1 MRGKPSFRIK
11 NIPSIGIGDDI
22 MTQEETFKITGMT
35 CAACSARIERVLQRE
50 AGIDQ
55 INVNLVMENGTVKYD
70 PSQISIEEIYERVA
84 KIGYEAFPM
93 ETKDETAKRKSDELK
108 RQKGKFIISLILA
121 LPLLYTMFGHFSF
134 LGFIPVPE
142 LLMNGWFQFI
152 LATPIQFVLGW
163 QFYVGAYKSLKS
175 KSANMDVLVAMGTSA
190 AYFYSLYLMLTHL
203 GHSGHVPLYFETS
216 AVLITLILLGKY
228 FEMRA
233 KGHASDAISKLAALQ
248 VKDAEVERDGKIE
261 MIAIDDVRVGDI
273 VWVRSGQQIPLD
285 GQVIEGST
293 TVNEAMLT
301 GESMPVEKNIGDTV
315 IGSTIN
321 QTNFIKL
328 QVTHVGEDL
337 VLNQI
342 IKVVEEAQNDKPQ
355 IQRLADKIS
364 NIFVPTV
371 VVLALL
377 SFIVWFFVVTPFQ
390 FTAAFEIFIAV
401 IVIACP
407 CALGLATPTSIMV
420 GSGRAAESGIL
431 FKTAEALE
439 QAQHVDTIVFDK
451 TGTIT
456 NGEPKV
462 VHVYH
467 ETEEVTIGTYVKSL
481 EMQSEHPLSKALVDY
496 YSDEAVHTV
505 SQYETHAGSGISGVI
520 DDNRVRIGSI
530 RFVTNNDLT
539 QEQQDR
545 IHSLAEQGATVVGMT
560 INETLIAIIGVRDE
574 PKAEAKTVIETLNK
588 NYDLV
593 MLSGDSEQTA
603 QAIGRELGFTRVIAE
618 VKPDEKSKVVTELQN
633 EGKRVMMVGDGIN
646 DAPALMKSDIGV
658 AMGSGSDIALESA
671 DIALVRNHL
680 DGIAEAL
687 QLSRLTIKNIKQ
699 NLFFAFCY
707 NLIGIPIA
715 AAGFLAPW
723 VAGTAMAF
731 SSVSVVLNALRLKN
745 VKK

>member
-1 MRGKPSFRIK
+1 
-11 NIPSIGIGDDI
+11 

-261 MIAIDDVRVGDI
+261 MIAIDDVHVGDI

-560 INETLIAIIGVRDE
+560 INETLVAIIGVRDD
-574 PKAEAKTVIETLNK
+574 PKAEAKAVIETLNK

-593 MLSGDSEQTA
+593 MLSGDSKQTA

-680 DGIAEAL
+680 DGIADAL

>member
-1 MRGKPSFRIK
+1 
-11 NIPSIGIGDDI
+11 

-328 QVTHVGEDL
+328 QVTRVGEDL

-467 ETEEVTIGTYVKSL
+467 ETVEPTIGAYVKSL

-545 IHSLAEQGATVVGMT
+545 IHSVAEQGATVVGMT
-560 INETLIAIIGVRDE
+560 INETLVAIIGVRDD
-574 PKAEAKTVIETLNK
+574 PKAEAKAVIETLNK

-593 MLSGDSEQTA
+593 MLSGDSKQTA

-680 DGIAEAL
+680 DGIADAL

>member
-1 MRGKPSFRIK
+1 
-11 NIPSIGIGDDI
+11 
-22 MTQEETFKITGMT
+22 MTQEETFKIAGMT

-70 PSQISIEEIYERVA
+70 PSQITIEEIYERVA

-108 RQKGKFIISLILA
+108 RQKAKFIISLILA

-134 LGFIPVPE
+134 LSFIPVPD

-248 VKDAEVERDGKIE
+248 VKDAEVEREGKTE

-462 VHVYH
+462 VHVYL
-467 ETEEVTIGTYVKSL
+467 ETEEAMIGAYVKSL

-496 YSDEAVHTV
+496 YNDEVVRPV

-520 DDNRVRIGSI
+520 DDNRVRIGSM

-539 QEQQDR
+539 QDQQDSM
-545 IHSLAEQGATVVGMT
+545 HSLAEQGATVVGMT
-560 INETLIAIIGVRDE
+560 INETLVAIIGVRDE
-574 PKAEAKTVIETLNK
+574 PKAEAKAVIETLNK

-618 VKPDEKSKVVTELQN
+618 VKPDEKSKVVSALQN
-633 EGKRVMMVGDGIN
+633 EGQRVMMVGDGIN

-680 DGIAEAL
+680 GGIAEAL

>member
-1 MRGKPSFRIK
+1 
-11 NIPSIGIGDDI
+11 

-467 ETEEVTIGTYVKSL
+467 EAKEAAIGAYVKSL

-520 DDNRVRIGSI
+520 DDNHVRIGSI

-560 INETLIAIIGVRDE
+560 INETLVAIIGVRDD

-593 MLSGDSEQTA
+593 MLSGDSKQTA

-680 DGIAEAL
+680 DGIADAL

>member
-1 MRGKPSFRIK
+1 
-11 NIPSIGIGDDI
+11 

-467 ETEEVTIGTYVKSL
+467 ETEESTIGAYVKSL

-560 INETLIAIIGVRDE
+560 INETLVAIIGVRDD
-574 PKAEAKTVIETLNK
+574 PKAEAKAVIETLNK

-593 MLSGDSEQTA
+593 MLSGDSKQTA

-680 DGIAEAL
+680 DGIADAL

-745 VKK
+745 VKR

>member
-1 MRGKPSFRIK
+1 
-11 NIPSIGIGDDI
+11 

-462 VHVYH
+462 VNVYH
-467 ETEEVTIGTYVKSL
+467 EAKEATIGAYVKSL

-520 DDNRVRIGSI
+520 DDNHVRIGSI

-574 PKAEAKTVIETLNK
+574 PKVEAKTVIETLNK

-680 DGIAEAL
+680 DGIADAL

>member
-1 MRGKPSFRIK
+1 
-11 NIPSIGIGDDI
+11 
-22 MTQEETFKITGMT
+22 MTQEETFKIAGMT

-70 PSQISIEEIYERVA
+70 PSQITIEEIYERVA

-108 RQKGKFIISLILA
+108 RQKAKFIISLILA

-134 LGFIPVPE
+134 LSFIPVPD

-216 AVLITLILLGKY
+216 AVLITLIILGKY

-248 VKDAEVERDGKIE
+248 VKDAEVEREGKTE

-467 ETEEVTIGTYVKSL
+467 ETEEAAIGAYVKSL

-496 YSDEAVHTV
+496 YHDEAVRPV

-520 DDNRVRIGSI
+520 DDNRVRIGSM

-539 QEQQDR
+539 QDQQDSM
-545 IHSLAEQGATVVGMT
+545 HSLAEQGATVVGMT
-560 INETLIAIIGVRDE
+560 INETLVAIIGVRDE
-574 PKAEAKTVIETLNK
+574 PKAEAKAVIETLNK
-588 NYDLV
+588 DYDLV

-618 VKPDEKSKVVTELQN
+618 VKPDEKSKVVSALQN
-633 EGKRVMMVGDGIN
+633 EGQRVMMVGDGIN

-680 DGIAEAL
+680 GGIAEAL

>member
-1 MRGKPSFRIK
+1 
-11 NIPSIGIGDDI
+11 

-467 ETEEVTIGTYVKSL
+467 ETEESTIVAYVKSL

-560 INETLIAIIGVRDE
+560 INETLVAIIGVRDE
-574 PKAEAKTVIETLNK
+574 PKAEAKAVIETLNK

>member
-1 MRGKPSFRIK
+1 
-11 NIPSIGIGDDI
+11 

-420 GSGRAAESGIL
+420 GSGCAAESGIL

-467 ETEEVTIGTYVKSL
+467 ETEEPTIGAYVKSL

-560 INETLIAIIGVRDE
+560 INETLVAIIGVRDD
-574 PKAEAKTVIETLNK
+574 PKAEAKAVIETLNK

-680 DGIAEAL
+680 DGIADAL

>member
-1 MRGKPSFRIK
+1 
-11 NIPSIGIGDDI
+11 

-55 INVNLVMENGTVKYD
+55 INVNLVMENGTVMYD
-70 PSQISIEEIYERVA
+70 PSHISIEEIYERVA

-505 SQYETHAGSGISGVI
+505 SQYETHEGSGISGVI

-560 INETLIAIIGVRDE
+560 INETLVAIIGVRDD
-574 PKAEAKTVIETLNK
+574 PKAEAKAVIETLNK

-593 MLSGDSEQTA
+593 MLSGDSKQTA

-680 DGIAEAL
+680 DGIADAL

>member
-1 MRGKPSFRIK
+1 
-11 NIPSIGIGDDI
+11 

-190 AYFYSLYLMLTHL
+190 AYFYSFYLMLTHL

-467 ETEEVTIGTYVKSL
+467 ETEESTIGAYVKSL

-574 PKAEAKTVIETLNK
+574 PKAEAKAVIETLNK

>member
-1 MRGKPSFRIK
+1 
-11 NIPSIGIGDDI
+11 

-467 ETEEVTIGTYVKSL
+467 ETEESTIGAYVKSL

-545 IHSLAEQGATVVGMT
+545 IHSVAEQGATVVGMT
-560 INETLIAIIGVRDE
+560 INETLVAIIGVRDD
-574 PKAEAKTVIETLNK
+574 PKAEAKAVIETLNK

-680 DGIAEAL
+680 DGIADAL

-723 VAGTAMAF
+723 VAGAAMAF

>member
-1 MRGKPSFRIK
+1 
-11 NIPSIGIGDDI
+11 

-121 LPLLYTMFGHFSF
+121 FPLLYTMFGHFSF

-467 ETEEVTIGTYVKSL
+467 ETEESTIGAYVKSL

-560 INETLIAIIGVRDE
+560 INETLVAIIGVRDD
-574 PKAEAKTVIETLNK
+574 PKAEAKAVIETLNK

-593 MLSGDSEQTA
+593 MLSGDSKQTA

-680 DGIAEAL
+680 DGIADAL

>member
-1 MRGKPSFRIK
+1 
-11 NIPSIGIGDDI
+11 

-467 ETEEVTIGTYVKSL
+467 ETEESTIGAYVKSL

-545 IHSLAEQGATVVGMT
+545 IHSVAEQGATVVGMT
-560 INETLIAIIGVRDE
+560 INETLVAIIGVRDD
-574 PKAEAKTVIETLNK
+574 PKAEAKAVIETLNK

-680 DGIAEAL
+680 DGIADAL

>member
-1 MRGKPSFRIK
+1 
-11 NIPSIGIGDDI
+11 

-261 MIAIDDVRVGDI
+261 MIAIDDVHVGDI

-467 ETEEVTIGTYVKSL
+467 ETEESTIGAYVKSL

-574 PKAEAKTVIETLNK
+574 PKAEAKAVIETLNK

-603 QAIGRELGFTRVIAE
+603 QAIGRALGFTRVIAE

-680 DGIAEAL
+680 DGIADAL

>member
-1 MRGKPSFRIK
+1 
-11 NIPSIGIGDDI
+11 

-505 SQYETHAGSGISGVI
+505 SQYETHEGSGISGVI

-560 INETLIAIIGVRDE
+560 INETLVAIIGVRDD
-574 PKAEAKTVIETLNK
+574 PKAEAKAVIETLNK

-593 MLSGDSEQTA
+593 MLSGDSKQTA

-680 DGIAEAL
+680 DGIADAL

>member
-1 MRGKPSFRIK
+1 
-11 NIPSIGIGDDI
+11 

-467 ETEEVTIGTYVKSL
+467 ETEESTIGAYVKSL

-560 INETLIAIIGVRDE
+560 INETLVAIIGVRDD
-574 PKAEAKTVIETLNK
+574 PKAEAKAVIETLNK

-593 MLSGDSEQTA
+593 MLSGDSKQTA

-680 DGIAEAL
+680 DGIADAL

-699 NLFFAFCY
+699 NFFFAFCY

>member
-1 MRGKPSFRIK
+1 
-11 NIPSIGIGDDI
+11 

-467 ETEEVTIGTYVKSL
+467 ETEEPTIGAYVKSL

-520 DDNRVRIGSI
+520 DDNRVRIGSL

-574 PKAEAKTVIETLNK
+574 PKAEAKAVIETLNK

>member
-1 MRGKPSFRIK
+1 
-11 NIPSIGIGDDI
+11 

-467 ETEEVTIGTYVKSL
+467 ETVEPTIGAYVKSL

-545 IHSLAEQGATVVGMT
+545 IHSVAEQGATVLGMT
-560 INETLIAIIGVRDE
+560 INETLVAIIGVRDD
-574 PKAEAKTVIETLNK
+574 PKAEAKAVIETLNK

-593 MLSGDSEQTA
+593 MLSGDSKQTA

-680 DGIAEAL
+680 DGIADAL

>member
-1 MRGKPSFRIK
+1 
-11 NIPSIGIGDDI
+11 

-467 ETEEVTIGTYVKSL
+467 ETEESTIGAYVKSL

-560 INETLIAIIGVRDE
+560 INETLVAIIGVRDD
-574 PKAEAKTVIETLNK
+574 PKAEAKAVIETLNK

-593 MLSGDSEQTA
+593 MLSGDSKQTA

-680 DGIAEAL
+680 DGIADAL

-731 SSVSVVLNALRLKN
+731 SSVSVVLNALRLK
-745 VKK
+745 

>member
-1 MRGKPSFRIK
+1 
-11 NIPSIGIGDDI
+11 

-152 LATPIQFVLGW
+152 LATLIQFVLGW

-467 ETEEVTIGTYVKSL
+467 ETEESTIGAYVKSL

-574 PKAEAKTVIETLNK
+574 PKAEAKAVIETLNK

-593 MLSGDSEQTA
+593 MLSGDSKQTA

-680 DGIAEAL
+680 DGIADAL

>member
-1 MRGKPSFRIK
+1 
-11 NIPSIGIGDDI
+11 

-467 ETEEVTIGTYVKSL
+467 ETEEPIIGAYVKSL

-530 RFVTNNDLT
+530 RFVTNNYLT

-560 INETLIAIIGVRDE
+560 INETLVAIIGVRDD
-574 PKAEAKTVIETLNK
+574 PKAEAKAVIETLNK

-593 MLSGDSEQTA
+593 MLSGDSKQTA

-680 DGIAEAL
+680 DGIADAL

>member
-1 MRGKPSFRIK
+1 
-11 NIPSIGIGDDI
+11 

-467 ETEEVTIGTYVKSL
+467 ETEESTIGAYVKSL

-574 PKAEAKTVIETLNK
+574 PKAEAKAVIETLNK

-687 QLSRLTIKNIKQ
+687 QLSHLTIKNIKQ

>member
-1 MRGKPSFRIK
+1 
-11 NIPSIGIGDDI
+11 

-560 INETLIAIIGVRDE
+560 INETLVAIIGVRDD
-574 PKAEAKTVIETLNK
+574 PKAEAKAVIETLNK

-593 MLSGDSEQTA
+593 MLSGDSKQTA

-633 EGKRVMMVGDGIN
+633 EEKRVMMVGDGIN

-680 DGIAEAL
+680 DGIADAL

>member
-1 MRGKPSFRIK
+1 
-11 NIPSIGIGDDI
+11 

-301 GESMPVEKNIGDTV
+301 GESIPVEKNIGDTV

-467 ETEEVTIGTYVKSL
+467 ETEESTIGAYVKSL

>member
-1 MRGKPSFRIK
+1 
-11 NIPSIGIGDDI
+11 

-190 AYFYSLYLMLTHL
+190 AYFYSLYLMLTRL

-467 ETEEVTIGTYVKSL
+467 ETEEPTIGAYVKSL

-560 INETLIAIIGVRDE
+560 INETLVAIIGVRDD
-574 PKAEAKTVIETLNK
+574 PKAEAKAVIETLNK

-593 MLSGDSEQTA
+593 MLSGDSKQTA

-680 DGIAEAL
+680 DGIADAL

>member
-1 MRGKPSFRIK
+1 
-11 NIPSIGIGDDI
+11 

-467 ETEEVTIGTYVKSL
+467 ETEESTIGAYVKSL

>member
-1 MRGKPSFRIK
+1 
-11 NIPSIGIGDDI
+11 

-467 ETEEVTIGTYVKSL
+467 ETEEPTIGAYVKSL
-481 EMQSEHPLSKALVDY
+481 EIQSEHPLSKALVDY

-560 INETLIAIIGVRDE
+560 INETLVAIIGVRDD
-574 PKAEAKTVIETLNK
+574 PKAEAKAVIETLNK

-593 MLSGDSEQTA
+593 MLSGDSKQTA

-680 DGIAEAL
+680 DGIADAL

>member
-1 MRGKPSFRIK
+1 
-11 NIPSIGIGDDI
+11 

-467 ETEEVTIGTYVKSL
+467 ETEESTIGAYVKSL

-560 INETLIAIIGVRDE
+560 INETLVAIIGVRDE
-574 PKAEAKTVIETLNK
+574 PKAEAKAVIETLNK

-680 DGIAEAL
+680 DGIADAL

>member
-1 MRGKPSFRIK
+1 
-11 NIPSIGIGDDI
+11 

-50 AGIDQ
+50 TGIDQ

-134 LGFIPVPE
+134 LDFIPVPE

-467 ETEEVTIGTYVKSL
+467 ETEESTIGAYVKSL

-574 PKAEAKTVIETLNK
+574 PKAEAKAVIETLNK

>member
-1 MRGKPSFRIK
+1 
-11 NIPSIGIGDDI
+11 

-328 QVTHVGEDL
+328 QVTHIGEDL

-467 ETEEVTIGTYVKSL
+467 ETEEPTIGAYVKSL

-545 IHSLAEQGATVVGMT
+545 IHSVAEQGATVVGMT
-560 INETLIAIIGVRDE
+560 INETLVAIIGVRDD
-574 PKAEAKTVIETLNK
+574 PKAEAKAVIETLNK

-593 MLSGDSEQTA
+593 MLSGDSKQTT

-680 DGIAEAL
+680 DGIADAL

>member
-1 MRGKPSFRIK
+1 
-11 NIPSIGIGDDI
+11 

-467 ETEEVTIGTYVKSL
+467 ETEESTIGAYVKSL

-574 PKAEAKTVIETLNK
+574 TKAEAKAVIETLNK

-680 DGIAEAL
+680 DGIADAL

>member
-1 MRGKPSFRIK
+1 
-11 NIPSIGIGDDI
+11 

-467 ETEEVTIGTYVKSL
+467 ETEEPTIGAYVKSL

-574 PKAEAKTVIETLNK
+574 PKAEAKAVIETLNK

-699 NLFFAFCY
+699 NLFFACCY

>member
-1 MRGKPSFRIK
+1 
-11 NIPSIGIGDDI
+11 

-50 AGIDQ
+50 TGIDQ

-377 SFIVWFFVVTPFQ
+377 SFIVWFFVVTPFK

-467 ETEEVTIGTYVKSL
+467 ETEESTIGAYVKSL

-574 PKAEAKTVIETLNK
+574 PKAEAKAVIETLNK

>member
-1 MRGKPSFRIK
+1 
-11 NIPSIGIGDDI
+11 
-22 MTQEETFKITGMT
+22 MTQEETFKIAGMT

-70 PSQISIEEIYERVA
+70 PSQITIEEIYERVA

-108 RQKGKFIISLILA
+108 RQKAKFIISLILA

-134 LGFIPVPE
+134 LSFIPVPD

-203 GHSGHVPLYFETS
+203 GHSDHVPLYFETS

-248 VKDAEVERDGKIE
+248 VKDAEVEREGKTE

-462 VHVYH
+462 VHVYL
-467 ETEEVTIGTYVKSL
+467 ETEEAMIGAYVKSL

-496 YSDEAVHTV
+496 YNDEAVRPV

-520 DDNRVRIGSI
+520 DDNRVRIGSM

-539 QEQQDR
+539 QDQQDSM
-545 IHSLAEQGATVVGMT
+545 HSLAEQGATVVGMT
-560 INETLIAIIGVRDE
+560 INETLVAIIGVRDE
-574 PKAEAKTVIETLNK
+574 PKAEAKAVIETLNK

-618 VKPDEKSKVVTELQN
+618 VKPDEKSKVVSALQN
-633 EGKRVMMVGDGIN
+633 EGQRVMMVGDGIN

-680 DGIAEAL
+680 GGIAEAL

>member
-1 MRGKPSFRIK
+1 
-11 NIPSIGIGDDI
+11 

-467 ETEEVTIGTYVKSL
+467 ETEESTIGAYVKSL

-574 PKAEAKTVIETLNK
+574 PKAEAKAVIETLNK